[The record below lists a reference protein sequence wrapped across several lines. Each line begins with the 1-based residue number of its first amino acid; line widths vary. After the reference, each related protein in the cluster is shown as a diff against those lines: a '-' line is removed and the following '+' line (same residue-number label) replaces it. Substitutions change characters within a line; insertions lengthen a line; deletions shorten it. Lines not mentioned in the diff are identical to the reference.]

1 MLCKSLHVYALPM
14 LMVAGSGS
22 LWAVGACGTLPPA
35 TAHDF
40 QASLQAFLDNKC
52 YQSSGWRHDPDIRG
66 TNGVHPNVKVWYSP
80 GMWAWMTGGRHGDAP
95 EGGILVKEQYGDTPS
110 PTLLTDWAVMIRDKE
125 GSWDGWWWGDLSAP
139 STVTT
144 PLPPPLTSG
153 PNCTQAQYPYAAFGE
168 YCINCHASAANGQGT
183 FATTRF
189 VLGYPGPTLTHF
201 PPDDN
206 IHFHLAHRAP
216 VAGTESND
224 AACLV
229 PESSDHVVAGSP
241 PDGPRTFLTS
251 DQCTGCHNA
260 TGTLSPA
267 RADLPSMLY
276 YLNGSS
282 PTHDP
287 KTVNLSPNGEWRF
300 SMMGL
305 AGRDPIFF
313 SQLNSETTIHS
324 NLKLNDTP
332 AKPFVENLCLHCHGV
347 MGQRQFEHDT
357 GKLFTRAQMQD
368 PDSLYGALARDGI
381 SCTVCHRIEPEGLG
395 TKATYTGNFRVGAP
409 DHVYG
414 PFKDPLKLPM
424 KNALGVKP
432 LEGQQITESTLCGS
446 CHTII
451 LPVFRASGEPVME
464 TVAGKRE
471 QKTFIEQATF
481 FEWLNSKFADNGSAP
496 ESCQQCHMPDSF
508 LHDGQES
515 DPLAYK
521 IANIEDNTFPPVDH
535 RAPDKEITL
544 QKRSGYRRHLL
555 LGINLFALEMF
566 KQFRTELGLY
576 TPDPQQGVL
585 NPDPMIRQSLNTED
599 GLDTAIDQGTNLI
612 AKTKTADVKILCV
625 VRRRDAWQ
633 VDVQVTNKAGHS
645 FPSGVGFR
653 RAFLNFQ
660 VLTEADEVLWASGNI
675 APANSGALN
684 GLKGVIVNGQGAP
697 LLTETFTPSQQHFQ
711 PHYWGRNPI
720 TREDQVQIY
729 EELVR
734 NPEGFLT
741 TSFLALNQKAKD
753 NRLQPQGWSSTG
765 PEAAETAPVG
775 TCVATHQRAG
785 RERFACDPHYED
797 GSGSSVVRYLV
808 PITKRTALADKV
820 RATLYY
826 QTIPP
831 YYQLQR
837 ATDAT
842 GVDTERLVRFVNKLD
857 VAGTPVDKWVLKI
870 AGDEV
875 EVETSHPDQRGGR
888 QLITAYG
895 QPTR

>member
-1 MLCKSLHVYALPM
+1 M
-14 LMVAGSGS
+14 
-22 LWAVGACGTLPPA
+22 
-35 TAHDF
+35 
-40 QASLQAFLDNKC
+40 
-52 YQSSGWRHDPDIRG
+52 
-66 TNGVHPNVKVWYSP
+66 
-80 GMWAWMTGGRHGDAP
+80 
-95 EGGILVKEQYGDTPS
+95 
-110 PTLLTDWAVMIRDKE
+110 
-125 GSWDGWWWGDLSAP
+125 
-139 STVTT
+139 T
-144 PLPPPLTSG
+144 PLPPALTSG
-153 PNCTQAQYPYAAFGE
+153 PNCTQAQYPFAAFGE
-168 YCINCHASAANGQGT
+168 YCINCHASAAKGQDT

-189 VLGYPGPTLTHF
+189 VLGSPGPTLTQF

-216 VAGTESND
+216 VGVTQSND
-224 AACLV
+224 SACLV
-229 PESSDHVVAGSP
+229 PESSDHVVAGSQP
-241 PDGPRTFLTS
+241 HGPQTFLTS

-267 RADLPSMLY
+267 RSDLPSMLY

-368 PDSLYGALARDGI
+368 PDSVYGGLARDGI
-381 SCTVCHRIEPEGLG
+381 SCTVCHRISAEGLG
-395 TKATYTGNFRVGAP
+395 TKATYTGNFKVGAP
-409 DHVYG
+409 NHIYG
-414 PFKDPLKLPM
+414 PFEDPVKLPM
-424 KNALGVKP
+424 KNALGMKP
-432 LEGQQITESTLCGS
+432 LQGQQITESTLCGS
-446 CHTII
+446 CHTIM
-451 LPVFRASGEPVME
+451 LPVFRANGEPVVE
-464 TVAGKRE
+464 RGEKGEREHE

-496 ESCQQCHMPDSF
+496 ESCQQCHMPNTF
-508 LHDGQES
+508 LHDGEES
-515 DPLAYK
+515 QPLAYK
-521 IANIEDNTFPPVDH
+521 IANVEDNTFPAVDH
-535 RAPDKEITL
+535 RAPDSEITL
-544 QKRSGYRRHLL
+544 KKRSGYRRHLL

-599 GLDTAIDQGTNLI
+599 SLDTAIDQGTNLI
-612 AKTKTADVKILCV
+612 AKTRTADIKIVSV
-625 VRRRDAWQ
+625 VRKPHAWQ

-660 VLTEADEVLWASGNI
+660 VLNEGGDVLWASGNV
-675 APANSGALN
+675 APDSDRVLN
-684 GLKGVIVNGQGAP
+684 GLKGVIVNGQGMP
-697 LLTETFTPSQQHFQ
+697 LRTETFTPSQQSFQ
-711 PHYWGRNPI
+711 PHYWKMNPI
-720 TREDQVQIY
+720 TRQDQVQIY
-729 EELVR
+729 EELVT

-753 NRLQPQGWSSTG
+753 NRLQPQGWSPTG

-775 TCVATHQRAG
+775 TCVEVHRG
-785 RERFACDPHYED
+785 GGGPSVACDPHYAD
-797 GSGSSVVRYLV
+797 GSGSSLVRYLV
-808 PITKRTALADKV
+808 PITNRTGLAEKM

-826 QTIPP
+826 QTVPP

-837 ATDAT
+837 ASDAT
-842 GVDTERLVRFVNKLD
+842 GVDTERLVRFVSKLD
-857 VAGTPVDKWVLKI
+857 VAGTPVEKWVLKI
-870 AGDEV
+870 GGDEV
-875 EVETSHPDQRGGR
+875 ELER
-888 QLITAYG
+888 
-895 QPTR
+895 